1 MVPTDGPTRNYEEE
15 LVVQTVIADKAK
27 ERYEKAKAEV
37 DQLKE

>member
-1 MVPTDGPTRNYEEE
+1 MSEGPNRNYEEE

-37 DQLKE
+37 DQLNE